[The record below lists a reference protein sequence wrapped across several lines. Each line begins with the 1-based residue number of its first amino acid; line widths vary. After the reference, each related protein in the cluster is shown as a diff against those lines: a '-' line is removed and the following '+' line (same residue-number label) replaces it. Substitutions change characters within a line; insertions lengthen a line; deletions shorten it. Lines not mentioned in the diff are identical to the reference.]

1 MSSRVIHDAGIGGN
15 ARRPWGLQWRSSVW
29 YVTLGTNSFTGVTT
43 DLLVYS
49 LIVPVV
55 PFRLEA
61 LGYSGV
67 SGLVGWLLF
76 AYSAGL
82 VAFTPPI
89 AQLSE
94 RFNAR
99 KIPLLIGQV
108 ALIGAQIMLMLAPS
122 YWLMVLARVF
132 QGLSS
137 SVIWVVGL
145 ALLCDTVPEKTVA
158 RQLGI
163 AMSGLSIGFL
173 VGPPVAGALY
183 NSFGFHGPFIFGI
196 TVTAFDLIARLIL
209 VERHH
214 ALRWDPERHA
224 TPAPECGDLSDP
236 PSTAPVT
243 NTTNHDETHEDTT
256 ARQSNEPSH
265 LSLLAVL
272 GKLLRSSRA
281 LATCF
286 STLIYG
292 MILTS
297 QEPALPLYL
306 QASWRLNSS
315 KVGLVYI
322 AAVVPTLFSST
333 IAGWWVDRIG
343 TGLITVVSLL
353 FALPWLGLLIV
364 QKSLAFFIVMF
375 ALSNF
380 AVSGTVSALTAELA
394 TISRRLDGV
403 GYAHVYGAFNLSYGI
418 GSGLGPV
425 IGGQLYDHLERGW
438 MAICLFGIGLSV
450 IAIFLALVFYG
461 DETLFTQLTRNF
473 KRSREN

>member
-1 MSSRVIHDAGIGGN
+1 M
-15 ARRPWGLQWRSSVW
+15 
-29 YVTLGTNSFTGVTT
+29 
-43 DLLVYS
+43 
-49 LIVPVV
+49 
-55 PFRLEA
+55 
-61 LGYSGV
+61 
-67 SGLVGWLLF
+67 
-76 AYSAGL
+76 
-82 VAFTPPI
+82 
-89 AQLSE
+89 
-94 RFNAR
+94 
-99 KIPLLIGQV
+99 
-108 ALIGAQIMLMLAPS
+108 
-122 YWLMVLARVF
+122 
-132 QGLSS
+132 
-137 SVIWVVGL
+137 
-145 ALLCDTVPEKTVA
+145 
-158 RQLGI
+158 
-163 AMSGLSIGFL
+163 
-173 VGPPVAGALY
+173 
-183 NSFGFHGPFIFGI
+183 
-196 TVTAFDLIARLIL
+196 
-209 VERHH
+209 
-214 ALRWDPERHA
+214 
-224 TPAPECGDLSDP
+224 
-236 PSTAPVT
+236 
-243 NTTNHDETHEDTT
+243 
-256 ARQSNEPSH
+256 
-265 LSLLAVL
+265 
-272 GKLLRSSRA
+272 
-281 LATCF
+281 
-286 STLIYG
+286 
-292 MILTS
+292 TS